1 MILLATGNWNSPQ
14 VDMLINSEKT
24 TLFKPKMYKV
34 TIKYIYKKR
43 ESLNE
48 KHLVSPV
55 VQLQFSKSW
64 IFFSKKKFTPN
75 FIDGTFKGVNIR
87 EPVKKLSDKLHLNIL
102 SSYIYIVKKTKR
114 KGKDVQ
120 TDEMIPIQVGV

>member
-1 MILLATGNWNSPQ
+1 
-14 VDMLINSEKT
+14 
-24 TLFKPKMYKV
+24 MYKV

-55 VQLQFSKSW
+55 QFSKSQ
-64 IFFSKKKFTPN
+64 IFFSKKKCTPN

-87 EPVKKLSDKLHLNIL
+87 EPVKKLSDKFHLNIL
-102 SSYIYIVKKTKR
+102 SSYIHIVKKKNVC

-120 TDEMIPIQVGV
+120 TDRQTDKMIPIQAGV